1 MLSGILLAL
10 IIVGLAF
17 AHNYYRNQNILE
29 VELKPNCLLTRYPIL
44 FITGYKS
51 LFYFMNYFNHQPDF
65 LKEHGYEVAVLNLAW
80 KSENSRN
87 TQLLNFLKNAESQN
101 KKFHI
106 FYDESIHDE
115 VAPLLIQEKYDSC
128 VSINVLCEQS
138 LKADQSLKAPPIP
151 IFEVILSTTSL
162 TFVQKIIWGFHQIF
176 SFGRPIAHPTTIGL
190 GENSETNHL
199 KLLDHSV
206 TLAEMDLKS
215 S

>member
-1 MLSGILLAL
+1 MISGILLAL
-10 IIVGLAF
+10 FIAGVAF
-17 AHNYYRNQNILE
+17 THNYYRNQNVLE

-65 LKEHGYEVAVLNLAW
+65 LKEHGYEVVVLNLAW
-80 KSENSRN
+80 KSENARN
-87 TQLLNFLKNAESQN
+87 TQLLHFLKNAETQN

-106 FYDESIHDE
+106 IYDESLHDE

-128 VSINVLCEQS
+128 VSINVLCAET
-138 LKADQSLKAPPIP
+138 LKTDNSLKAPPIP
-151 IFEVILSTTSL
+151 IFEIILTRSTL
-162 TFVQKIIWGFHQIF
+162 TYMQTLIWNLHRLF
-176 SFGRPIAHPTTIGL
+176 SIGRPTSTPWTVGL
-190 GENSETNHL
+190 NQNPEANHL
-199 KLLDHSV
+199 KILDHAV